1 MQNNS
6 RQRSEV
12 RFSNSKFGCTPSGLR
27 FVVSGFGF
35 DFFSFVSRG
44 LIGIWLLTLGFLFNG
59 CSPSTSKPYDR
70 SLVVTYAELTLL
82 YEKEKMTNKVI
93 DSLYQIK
100 VKDFF
105 NEKGLE
111 QERFK
116 EVVDE
121 LSKHSEAWKMFIQD
135 VTTAMD
141 SLKKSNQ

>member
-1 MQNNS
+1 M
-6 RQRSEV
+6 
-12 RFSNSKFGCTPSGLR
+12 
-27 FVVSGFGF
+27 
-35 DFFSFVSRG
+35 
-44 LIGIWLLTLGFLFNG
+44 TLGFLFNG

-70 SLVVTYAELTLL
+70 SLVVMYAELTLL

-121 LSKHSEAWKMFIQD
+121 LSKHPEAWKMFIQD